1 MGGKGPHSGFAY
13 DDAYGV
19 RVINGIFMRR
29 KSINKQYMNN
39 IMIA

>member
-1 MGGKGPHSGFAY
+1 MGGKGPHSRFTY
-13 DDAYGV
+13 DDAYNV
-19 RVINGIFMRR
+19 RVMNGIFMRR